1 MTTIDLKQQRRRKFE
16 GVFERLRD
24 ELVDHMKG
32 ENMPAEAVE
41 WYRRNLDFNVPGGKL
56 NRGMSVVDSV
66 EILKGRGL
74 TDDEY
79 FKAALLGWCIELVRF
94 CSLYSSGCSFHP
106 AGACVQLQAFFLVS
120 DDMMD
125 QSITRRG
132 QPCWYRL
139 EGVGN
144 IAVNDSFMLE
154 GAIYHLLKKHFRSE
168 PYYIHLLELFHDTAF
183 QTEMGQLV
191 DLLTAPEDHV
201 DLSKF
206 SLKKHAFIVQY
217 KTAYYS
223 FYLSIALAMRVCGVP
238 ESYDVNGQTVRPYA
252 LALSILLPLGEY
264 FQIQDDFLDYAGTPE
279 QIGKIGTDIV
289 DNKCSWCINVALA
302 VATPEQRVVLEENY
316 GRKDG
321 EKEGRVK
328 EVYEAVGLRER
339 YRVYEESAK
348 ERIDGLIA
356 GVPEPEGTPEGGVLK
371 REVFTAFLSKIYKR
385 TK

>member
-1 MTTIDLKQQRRRKFE
+1 
-16 GVFERLRD
+16 
-24 ELVDHMKG
+24 
-32 ENMPAEAVE
+32 MPPEAVE

-66 EILKGRGL
+66 EILRGRTL

-79 FKAALLGWCIELVRF
+79 FKAALLGWCIEL
-94 CSLYSSGCSFHP
+94 
-106 AGACVQLQAFFLVS
+106 LQAFFLVS

-132 QPCWYRL
+132 QPCWYRIP
-139 EGVGN
+139 GVNN
-144 IAVNDSFMLE
+144 IAINDSFMLE

-168 PYYIHLLELFHDTAF
+168 TYYVHLLELFHDTTF

-191 DLLTAPEDHV
+191 DLITAPEDHV
-201 DLSKF
+201 DLAKF

-223 FYLSIALAMRVCGVP
+223 FYLSVALAMRVCGVP
-238 ESYDVNGQTVRPYA
+238 ESYDVKGETVRPYDVS
-252 LALSILLPLGEY
+252 LSILLSLGEY

-289 DNKCSWCINVALA
+289 DNKCSWCVNVALE
-302 VATPEQRVVLEENY
+302 VATPEQRAVLDANY
-316 GRKDG
+316 GRKEAD
-321 EKEGRVK
+321 KEARVK
-328 EVYEAVGLRER
+328 EVFEAIGLRAR
-339 YRVYEESAK
+339 YAAYEEGVKARLD
-348 ERIDGLIA
+348 EMIA
-356 GVPEPEGTPEGGVLK
+356 GVPEPDVPVDGGVLK
-371 REVFTAFLSKIYKR
+371 RAVFTTFLNKIYKR

>member
-1 MTTIDLKQQRRRKFE
+1 MATTDLKAQQRRKFE
-16 GVFERLRD
+16 GVFEKLRD
-24 ELVDHMKG
+24 ELVDHLKG
-32 ENMPAEAVE
+32 ENMPTEAVE

-56 NRGMSVVDSV
+56 NRGLSVVDSV
-66 EILKGRGL
+66 AILRGRGL

-79 FKAALLGWCIELVRF
+79 FKAALLGWCIELVASHSF
-94 CSLYSSGCSFHP
+94 SGLALTLTCSLP
-106 AGACVQLQAFFLVS
+106 QLQAFFLVL

-125 QSITRRG
+125 ASITRRG
-132 QPCWYRL
+132 QPCWYRV

-144 IAVNDSFMLE
+144 IAINDACMLE
-154 GAIYHLLKKHFRSE
+154 GAIYHLLKKHFREE
-168 PYYIHLLELFHDTAF
+168 PYYVHLLELFHDTTF

-191 DLLTAPEDHV
+191 DLITAPEDQV

-223 FYLSIALAMRVCGVP
+223 FYLSVALAMRVCGVP
-238 ESYDVNGQTVRPYA
+238 ESYVVDGQTVRPYE
-252 LALSILLPLGEY
+252 LALSILLRIGEY

-289 DNKCSWCINVALA
+289 DNKCSWCVNVALA
-302 VATPEQRVVLEENY
+302 VATPEQRAVLDANY
-316 GRKDG
+316 GRKDA
-321 EKEGRVK
+321 EREARVK

-339 YRVYEESAK
+339 YRVYEEGVK
-348 ERIDGLIA
+348 EKLDALIA
-356 GVPEPEGTPEGGVLK
+356 GVPEPKGDVDGVL
-371 REVFTAFLSKIYKR
+371 RRGVFTVFLNKIYKR